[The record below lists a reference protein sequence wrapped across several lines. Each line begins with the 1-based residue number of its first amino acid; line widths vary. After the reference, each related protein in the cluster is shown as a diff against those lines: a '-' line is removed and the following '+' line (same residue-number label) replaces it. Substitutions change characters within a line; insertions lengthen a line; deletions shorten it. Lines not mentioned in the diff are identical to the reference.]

1 MNENQVL
8 VKICATPKT
17 ILHEWLPLL
26 CPFINVNKIF
36 TRQYVLSSDYDEN
49 SFLFTSLRKYTYSE
63 LNKTIRQVETQNFF
77 FELTGEDYISIVR
90 FNNEAILS
98 ILLSEENYLSLEKQI
113 VTAIEN
119 GMQKKVIQVAYI
131 APYDEFLFQYDYHPA
146 SNIYRHIQQKKY
158 NAKDITL
165 ESLEQNFF
173 DDDIWKPLYWRMW
186 FNNYYSQMVVDN
198 YNQLSSQ
205 IYIVSSEYV
214 YVELYN
220 DLSLYNTQEAIL
232 AKQLFERCIYA
243 NNLSNESTVEI
254 NYKENILTITHYL
267 NDSNELVTKSN
278 ATYLEVFKYILF
290 QNTKAHLLRHQYYAK
305 ENFN

>member
-36 TRQYVLSSDYDEN
+36 TRQYVLSPDYDEN

-98 ILLSEENYLSLEKQI
+98 ILLSKENFLSLEKQI
-113 VTAIEN
+113 ITAIEN

-131 APYDEFLFQYDYHPA
+131 APYDEFLIQYDYHPV

-158 NAKDITL
+158 NAKDITPK
-165 ESLEQNFF
+165 SLEQNFF
-173 DDDIWKPLYWRMW
+173 DEDIWKPLYWRMW
-186 FNNYYSQMVVDN
+186 FNNDYWQSIADYYNHLSDLQIIISEYIYAELDKKSP
-198 YNQLSSQ
+198 LCHSSQ
-205 IYIVSSEYV
+205 NVPFVKESFKQYIYKNSIFNETTVKIKQQQSCRNIIDK
-214 YVELYN
+214 LY
-220 DLSLYNTQEAIL
+220 
-232 AKQLFERCIYA
+232 
-243 NNLSNESTVEI
+243 
-254 NYKENILTITHYL
+254 LTEHFI
-267 NDSNELVTKSN
+267 
-278 ATYLEVFKYILF
+278 
-290 QNTKAHLLRHQYYAK
+290 
-305 ENFN
+305 